1 MPLLPAPANDY
12 RGSRLALF
20 AVLALAALNL
30 FRGSVHFFTADG
42 GASRIAGIDLTHDGA
57 VVIFLFALMGIDQ
70 LVWGVIDLA
79 VALRYRSVI
88 PLLLAVTLVKQA
100 AGAFVLW
107 VWKTLPVDA
116 PGKYGALVTL
126 PLVAA
131 ALWLSLRTPRTGP
144 R

>member
-1 MPLLPAPANDY
+1 M
-12 RGSRLALF
+12 
-20 AVLALAALNL
+20 
-30 FRGSVHFFTADG
+30 
-42 GASRIAGIDLTHDGA
+42 
-57 VVIFLFALMGIDQ
+57 VVFLFALMGIDQ
-70 LVWGVIDLA
+70 IVWGVIDLA
-79 VALRYRSVI
+79 VALRYRAVI

-126 PLVAA
+126 PLVAL
-131 ALWLSLRTPRTGP
+131 ALWLSLQKPQAGP